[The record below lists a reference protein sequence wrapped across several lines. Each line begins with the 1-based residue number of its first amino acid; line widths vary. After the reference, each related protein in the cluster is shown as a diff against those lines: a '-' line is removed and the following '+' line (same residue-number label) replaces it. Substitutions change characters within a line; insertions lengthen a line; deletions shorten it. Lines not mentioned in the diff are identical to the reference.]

1 MKTRS
6 RTVKPVYVPP
16 TRFDRVLDFVALFL
30 IVLLW
35 VLAICFFIDAP
46 DVIPTRF
53 DAAGHPTEWGSPAIY
68 LLIPMF
74 GSIFGFIMIAVAS
87 ISQFVSMSDV
97 LKEKTVIAE
106 SALKKR
112 CSRWLNIMGQLMSL
126 FLLLVLVYIQHES
139 LRMNI
144 SFIVT
149 GIFGYIALMLGVII
163 YYTIRISR
171 LKNLK

>member
-1 MKTRS
+1 MMKTRS

-16 TRFDRVLDFVALFL
+16 TRFDRVLDWAVLFM

-53 DAAGHPTEWGSPAIY
+53 DLAGHPTEWGSPAIY
-68 LLIPMF
+68 LLMPMF
-74 GSIFGFIMIAVAS
+74 GSIYGFIMIAVAS
-87 ISQFVSMSDV
+87 SSIRQHVDV
-97 LKEKTVIAE
+97 LKENTVIAE
-106 SALKKR
+106 STLKR
-112 CSRWLNIMGQLMSL
+112 CCCCWLNIMGQLMSL

-149 GIFGYIALMLGVII
+149 GIFGYIALMLVVII

-171 LKNLK
+171 LK